1 MAPLETLDIVRIE
14 LCGAVLGKRVRE
26 LLEKEMKVNIEKV
39 VHVTDSE
46 IVQAMVFKESYG
58 FNTFTANRIGEIH
71 QATKPH
77 EWYWVAGKAWLNVAD
92 LTTRGCSPSGIGVG
106 SIWQE
111 GPEFLK

>member
-1 MAPLETLDIVRIE
+1 
-14 LCGAVLGKRVRE
+14 
-26 LLEKEMKVNIEKV
+26 MKVNIEKV

-92 LTTRGCSPSGIGVG
+92 LTTRGCSPSEIGVG
-106 SIWQE
+106 SI
-111 GPEFLK
+111 